1 MPALP
6 IPLITGLVLL
16 FFLLRA
22 WLGGRTHPMLLIL
35 LAACSAQSILIAL
48 HQFYHLSWLRPVQPV
63 TAAML
68 PSLSYLAFVSSTRR
82 RLLWHR
88 DLWHVLPV
96 GFVVFCVLLFPQ
108 AVDTA
113 IPAIF
118 LIYGTALLHSLH
130 QGGDSLIFTRL
141 DSDNIPL
148 RLWQFIATAL
158 LVSSLGEI
166 VINLAHASGHGTW
179 QPMIVSALSSLT
191 LLALG
196 ALGLSPHLHLANDAK
211 ETTLDAPIQPS
222 EAATELVARL
232 QTLLK
237 NDPLFLD
244 PDLTLSRLARRL
256 QVPVKELSKAINQ
269 LCGENVS
276 RFVNRHRIAHA
287 CGLLKQGHSV
297 TGAMFDSGFQTKSN
311 FNREFLRLKGC
322 APQIWLG
329 RNQQD

>member
-108 AVDTA
+108 ALDTA

-297 TGAMFDSGFQTKSN
+297 TSAMFDSGFQTKSN
-311 FNREFLRLKGC
+311 FNRESLRLKGC

>member
-1 MPALP
+1 
-6 IPLITGLVLL
+6 
-16 FFLLRA
+16 
-22 WLGGRTHPMLLIL
+22 
-35 LAACSAQSILIAL
+35 
-48 HQFYHLSWLRPVQPV
+48 V
-63 TAAML
+63 TAAIL
-68 PSLSYLAFVSSTRR
+68 PSLSYLAFVSSTQR
-82 RLLWHR
+82 RLLWHC

-130 QGGDSLIFTRL
+130 QGGDSLILTRL